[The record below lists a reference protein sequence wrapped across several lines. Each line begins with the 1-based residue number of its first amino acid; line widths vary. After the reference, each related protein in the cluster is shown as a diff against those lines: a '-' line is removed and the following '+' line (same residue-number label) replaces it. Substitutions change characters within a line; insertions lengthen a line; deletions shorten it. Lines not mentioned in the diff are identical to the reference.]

1 MSVITEPGADFHA
14 RRELHAQ
21 RQACLARQAPRNGT
35 SGEWTM
41 RMETG
46 IAIRRHALTSSPDI
60 LCCGDVGHAGPERRA

>member
-46 IAIRRHALTSSPDI
+46 MASGGHDMTSSPDI